1 MSEKG
6 AMSPDKALFG
16 QVVLNT
22 FYVSLWITLSGTVI
36 LYNKWILAYYGFPYP
51 ITLTMWHMLFS
62 SALAFLCVRTGYVP
76 SVNMTADTYFRAVV
90 PIGALFAGTLWLGN
104 AAYLYLS
111 VSFIQ
116 MLKALMPVAVFATG
130 CAFGIESFSTSTL
143 VNMVVVTA
151 GVAIASYGE
160 INFVVIGVV
169 LQLISVMTESTRLT
183 MRRGLSLN
191 PVTTMY
197 YIAPASFAFL
207 SIPWFFIECR
217 PLLADTTISFDAHI
231 FVSNAAAA
239 FGLNMAVFLL
249 IGKTSALTMNIAGV
263 IKDWLLI
270 ALSVLIF
277 KAQASRTPTRFQRS
291 ALCSI
296 FTKSGLVTGINL
308 GGYGLAFAGV
318 CWYNYKKLQAMKAR
332 NVAAA
337 AQQKADLEGRNGD
350 LKSASMNG
358 EKAPLMGRSA

>member
-1 MSEKG
+1 MSDKG
-6 AMSPDKALFG
+6 AMTPDKALFG
-16 QVVLNT
+16 QVVLNAL
-22 FYVSLWITLSGTVI
+22 YVSLWITLSGTVI
-36 LYNKWILAYYGFPYP
+36 MYNKWILAYYGFPYP

-62 SALAFLCVRTGYVP
+62 SALAFLCVRTDYVP
-76 SVNMTADTYFRAVV
+76 SVNMTADTYFRAVI

-143 VNMVVVTA
+143 ANMIVVTA

-169 LQLISVMTESTRLT
+169 LQLISVLTESTRLT
-183 MRRGLSLN
+183 MVQILLQRRGLSLN

-217 PLLADTTISFDAHI
+217 PLLADTTIHFDAHI

-270 ALSVLIF
+270 GLSVLIF
-277 KAQASRTPTRFQRS
+277 KAQVTR
-291 ALCSI
+291 
-296 FTKSGLVTGINL
+296 INL
-308 GGYGLAFAGV
+308 GGYSLAFAGV
-318 CWYNYKKLQAMKAR
+318 CWYNYKKLQGMKAR
-332 NVAAA
+332 TAAAA
-337 AQQKADLEGRNGD
+337 AQQKADLERHPGE
-350 LKSASMNG
+350 MTNG